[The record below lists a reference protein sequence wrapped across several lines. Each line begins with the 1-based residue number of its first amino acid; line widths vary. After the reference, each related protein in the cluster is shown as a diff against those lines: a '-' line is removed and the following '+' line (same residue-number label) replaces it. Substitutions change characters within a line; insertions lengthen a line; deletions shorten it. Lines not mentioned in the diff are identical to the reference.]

1 MNYNNAS
8 PSLEVSKADAATAD
22 DVVTGESPWRPIGTV
37 VGNAG
42 TSEFTFILE
51 RFRGTVGDVIAVP
64 LEVPS
69 ANGGRRE
76 IMVWA
81 RITDIS
87 RFNPFFPYEA
97 AHELANEGLDLLDT
111 VLSNSRDQ
119 LEAHTL
125 VLGCTNSDDF
135 SALSPLNYP
144 VQPASRVYHPPSEA
158 IRQLLVGGRSGE
170 VELQVGTLLARPD
183 VDVGISAN
191 RLVSRHLAILA
202 MTGGGKTVAARR
214 IIRELSNIRYP
225 LVILDPH
232 GDYIG
237 LWRCKNLL
245 GDADVRLFYPE
256 LTVTEDGEDLIF
268 RLIEQMTQGLTEPQ
282 LDMLGQVIANNK
294 AVAGVSALQYCTKL
308 RDALKKMNVDG
319 RREGTRWAIVRSLNL
334 VINRLVRMKNSN
346 DLMRSRLSELSFEP
360 LPNPVAEAD
369 KIVRPGQISIIYLGG
384 YDHVTQCSIAA
395 ITLDSL
401 FDHRASMSG
410 VIPPFMGIIEEAHTF
425 IPSAREGTSEAV
437 SLPVVR
443 RIITEGRKFGTGLIL
458 ISQRPS
464 RVDETII
471 SQCNSFLVLR
481 LVNPR
486 DQTYVQNIMENLS
499 KSDARM
505 LPGFGPGQGIVSGQV
520 VRFPL
525 PVMIKMDSELL
536 ASEIGDEN
544 FIKRV
549 REWKPDKA
557 AAQRQKNRQ
566 TMDKIRKV
574 AARRTSGK
582 GRPKG

>member
-1 MNYNNAS
+1 MTDTTVLPEDKQAAS
-8 PSLEVSKADAATAD
+8 APVERTSEQGK
-22 DVVTGESPWRPIGTV
+22 GGWRPVGTV

-51 RFRGTVGDVIAVP
+51 RFRGTVGDIIAVP
-64 LEVPS
+64 LEVPTP
-69 ANGGRRE
+69 AGGRRN

-81 RITDIS
+81 RITDIN

-97 AHELANEGLDLLDT
+97 AHELANEGMDLLDT

-119 LEAHTL
+119 LEAQAL
-125 VLGCTNSDDF
+125 ILGCTESRDF
-135 SALSPLNYP
+135 TKLSPLNYP

-158 IRQLLVGGRSGE
+158 VGQLLIGE
-170 VELQVGTLLARPD
+170 RANEVDLEIGTLLARPD
-183 VDVGISAN
+183 VTVGISAR

-214 IIRELSNIRYP
+214 IIRALSDVRYP
-225 LVILDPH
+225 MVILDPH
-232 GDYIG
+232 GDYVG
-237 LWRCKNLL
+237 LWRCKDLFK
-245 GDADVRLFYPE
+245 GVEIKLFYPE
-256 LTVTEDGEDLIF
+256 LTVTEDGEGIIF

-282 LDMLGQVIANNK
+282 IDLLGQVIAKNK
-294 AVAGVSALQYCTKL
+294 AVAGTSAFDYCTTLKNKL
-308 RDALKKMNVDG
+308 IKMDVEG
-319 RREGTRWAIVRSLNL
+319 RKEGTKWAVVRALNI
-334 VINRLVRMKNSN
+334 VINRLARMSASN
-346 DLMRSRLSELSFEP
+346 DLMRKRLKALSFEP
-360 LPNPVAEAD
+360 LPNPVSEPD

-384 YDHVTQCSIAA
+384 YDHITQCSIAA
-395 ITLDSL
+395 IAFDSL
-401 FDHRASMSG
+401 FDHRASLSG
-410 VIPPFMGIIEEAHTF
+410 MIPPFMGIVEEAHTF

-437 SLPVVR
+437 SLPVIR
-443 RIITEGRKFGTGLIL
+443 RIITEGRKFGAGLVL

-464 RVDETII
+464 RIDETII

-525 PVMIKMDSELL
+525 PVQIKMDSELL
-536 ASEIGDEN
+536 AAEIGDED
-544 FIKRV
+544 FIQQV
-549 REWKPDKA
+549 SGWKPDKA
-557 AAQRQKNRQ
+557 APERDRNRERI
-566 TMDKIRKV
+566 DKIKEA
-574 AARRTSGK
+574 AARRGFK
-582 GRPKG
+582 RRL

>member
-1 MNYNNAS
+1 MAETTL
-8 PSLEVSKADAATAD
+8 PIDGEQGLTANSSERGGTD
-22 DVVTGESPWRPIGTV
+22 GAWKPVGTV

-51 RFRGTVGDVIAVP
+51 RFRGTVGDIIAVP
-64 LEVPS
+64 LEVP
-69 ANGGRRE
+69 APLGGRKN

-81 RITDIS
+81 RITDIN

-97 AHELANEGLDLLDT
+97 AHELANEGLNLLDT

-119 LEAHTL
+119 LEAQAL
-125 VLGCTNSDDF
+125 ILGCTDNQNF
-135 SALSPLNYP
+135 TKLSPLNYP

-158 IRQLLVGGRSGE
+158 VSQLLIGERANE
-170 VELQVGTLLARPD
+170 VELEIGTLLARPD
-183 VDVGISAN
+183 VSVGISAR

-214 IIRELSNIRYP
+214 IIRALSDVRYP
-225 LVILDPH
+225 MVILDPH

-237 LWRCKNLL
+237 LWRCKDLFK
-245 GDADVRLFYPE
+245 DVDIKLFYPE
-256 LTVTEDGEDLIF
+256 LTVSEDGEDLIF

-282 LDMLGQVIANNK
+282 VDMLGQVIAKNK
-294 AVAGVSALQYCTKL
+294 AVAGVSALKFCTTLKDKL
-308 RDALKKMNVDG
+308 IKMQVDG
-319 RREGTRWAIVRSLNL
+319 RREGTKWAVVRALNIVIS
-334 VINRLVRMKNSN
+334 RLGRMSASN
-346 DLMRSRLSELSFEP
+346 NLMRRRLSALSFEP
-360 LPNPVAEAD
+360 LPNPVSEPD

-384 YDHVTQCSIAA
+384 YDHITQCSIAA
-395 ITLDSL
+395 IALDSL
-401 FDHRASMSG
+401 FDHRASLSG
-410 VIPPFMGIIEEAHTF
+410 MIPPFMGIVEEAHTF
-425 IPSAREGTSEAV
+425 IPSSREGTSEAV
-437 SLPVVR
+437 SLPVIR
-443 RIITEGRKFGTGLIL
+443 RIITEGRKFGAGLVL

-464 RVDETII
+464 RIDETIV

-505 LPGFGPGQGIVSGQV
+505 LPGFGPGQGIVSGQI

-536 ASEIGDEN
+536 AAEIGDED
-544 FIKRV
+544 FIERV
-549 REWKPDKA
+549 SKWKPDQNA
-557 AAQRQKNRQ
+557 SQRERSRERI
-566 TMDKIRKV
+566 DKIKEATIRRRKL
-574 AARRTSGK
+574 RD
-582 GRPKG
+582 

>member
-1 MNYNNAS
+1 MTHEDTIMHAQDQSAEAAS
-8 PSLEVSKADAATAD
+8 PASSG
-22 DVVTGESPWRPIGTV
+22 TGKNSWQPIGTV

-42 TSEFTFILE
+42 TSEFKFILE
-51 RFRGTVGDVIAVP
+51 RFRGTVGDVIAIP
-64 LEVPS
+64 LEVPTS
-69 ANGGRRE
+69 GGGRHE

-81 RITDIS
+81 RITEIS

-119 LEAHTL
+119 LEAHAL
-125 VLGCTNSDDF
+125 ILGCTDTRDF
-135 SALSPLNYP
+135 ASLSPLNYP

-158 IRQLLVGGRSGE
+158 IRQLLVGGRSNE
-170 VELQVGTLLARPD
+170 VELHVGSLLARPD

-214 IIRELSNIRYP
+214 IIRGLTKIRYP
-225 LVILDPH
+225 IVILDPH

-237 LWRCKNLL
+237 LWRCKELL
-245 GDADVRLFYPE
+245 EGADVRLFYPE

-282 LDMLGQVIANNK
+282 LDLLGQVIAKNK
-294 AVAGVSALQYCTKL
+294 ATAGVSGLQYCIKL
-308 RDALKKMNVDG
+308 RDALIKMTVDG
-319 RREGTRWAIVRSLNL
+319 RKEGTRWAIVRSLNI
-334 VINRLVRMKNSN
+334 VINRLSRMKSSN
-346 DLMRSRLSELSFEP
+346 DLMRRRLSELSFEP
-360 LPNPVAEAD
+360 LPNPVAEPD
-369 KIVRPGQISIIYLGG
+369 RIVKPGQISIIYLGG
-384 YDHVTQCSIAA
+384 YDHITQCSIAA
-395 ITLDSL
+395 ITFDSL
-401 FDHRASMSG
+401 FDHRASLSG
-410 VIPPFMGIIEEAHTF
+410 MIPPFMGVVEEAHTF

-437 SLPVVR
+437 SLPVIR

-499 KSDARM
+499 KSDARL
-505 LPGFGPGQGIVSGQV
+505 LPGFGPGQGIVSGQI

-525 PVMIKMDSELL
+525 PVMIKMDLELL
-536 ASEIGDEN
+536 AAEIGDED
-544 FIKRV
+544 FIQGVAR
-549 REWKPDKA
+549 WKPDKS
-557 AAQRQKNRQ
+557 AAQREKNRGVI
-566 TMDKIRKV
+566 DKIKAV
-574 AARRTSGK
+574 AARRSAGK
-582 GRPKG
+582 RR